1 MNATTALPAASTA
14 VPRIATYRLQFTPS
28 FGFTAARQ
36 ILPYL
41 RHLGISHV
49 YASPIARAT
58 PGSLHG
64 YDVCDPR
71 EVNPD
76 LGTFDDL
83 IALLQDVRAQGMG
96 WIQDVVP
103 NHMAMSLHNPFLR
116 DVLIFGRR
124 SRWSFLFD
132 IDWELPDFTG
142 RLLLPVLGESYA
154 RLLETGAFRFTWE
167 DGGPVF
173 AYGDRRFPLAPG
185 SIVPLLER
193 AGASADL
200 CATLLAAQREE
211 DPDQRAIFLC
221 AAAHRPAAEL
231 AFVASQLESITD
243 PVVIDQVLQEQ
254 PWQLAWW
261 RTGREVVGYR
271 RFFAVDTLIAVRNE
285 DERAFPLVHAL
296 AFELHD
302 RGLLSGVR
310 VDHIDG
316 LRDPRAYLERLRAR
330 LPDSWILVEK
340 ILGHAEPLPSWP
352 VDGTTGYEVVNALTG
367 LCCNPRAESQ
377 LTAIHQRLV
386 GVPCDPGALAAS
398 LRRDIDRLGLGGDLE
413 RAVTALRATAAHTPL
428 ARDFGRRALREALAA
443 LLAAFPVYRTYID
456 ARGGGVHDRQVLMQ
470 ARSEA
475 RRGHPLLAPAIDAVA
490 AVMELALVPDAP
502 PSVLEA
508 VQRIQQLSGPVMA
521 KGWEDTFLF
530 RWSRCLALN
539 EVGGDP
545 RRYGPDITTF
555 LMRMAHRAPC
565 GGLNATSTHDTKR
578 GEDVRMRLAAL
589 TWGLDH
595 WQDLVMQLE
604 TATVPFLH
612 QVGGMLAPIAED
624 RYHLYQTLVG
634 TWPVHGRLDED
645 YRARIRA
652 YALKA
657 VREADRCTSWV
668 APDTAYEA
676 ALLRWLDNI
685 LADVAGGAL
694 RVRLTAL
701 VERIAPHA
709 ASLALVQTVLKCT
722 LPGVPDIY
730 QGAEWYDHSLV
741 DPDNRRAVD
750 FAARSVALVG
760 DGRLPEHPSTDQRAK
775 QALLAACLRLRRLRS
790 EPWCN
795 GRLQPV
801 VLSRAPEGIVAFAR
815 ISGDALAIVLV
826 NLRPDAPDPL
836 LELALEERWRARAWR
851 EVLSGRYLTGG
862 DTLQVAPL
870 LQRRPCAILLA
881 E

>member
-1 MNATTALPAASTA
+1 MTMAAATLTASTA
-14 VPRIATYRLQFTPS
+14 VPRIATYRLQFTPG
-28 FGFTAARQ
+28 FGFGAARQ

-76 LGTFDDL
+76 LGTFDEL
-83 IALLQDVRAQGMG
+83 IGLLQEVRAQGMG
-96 WIQDVVP
+96 WMQDVVP
-103 NHMAMSLHNPFLR
+103 NHMAMSQHNPFLR

-124 SRWSFLFD
+124 SRWAFLFD
-132 IDWELPDFTG
+132 IDWNLPDFTG

-154 RLLETGAFRFTWE
+154 HLLNTGAFRVSWD

-173 AYGDRRFPLAPG
+173 VYGDRRIPLAPG
-185 SIVPLLER
+185 SVVPLLER
-193 AGASADL
+193 AGASPDL

-211 DPDQRAIFLC
+211 DPDQRAIFHC
-221 AAAHRPAAEL
+221 AATRHPAAEL
-231 AFVASQLESITD
+231 AFITTQLESIND
-243 PVVIDQVLQEQ
+243 PAVIDQVLQGQ
-254 PWQLAWW
+254 AWQLAWW
-261 RTGREVVGYR
+261 RTGREIIGYR
-271 RFFAVDTLIAVRNE
+271 RFFAVDALIAVRNE

-296 AFELHD
+296 AFELYD

-310 VDHIDG
+310 IDHIDG

-330 LPDSWILVEK
+330 LPDAWILVEK
-340 ILGHAEPLPSWP
+340 ILGHAEPLPPWP

-367 LCCNPRAESQ
+367 LCCNPRAEAQ

-386 GVPCDPGALAAS
+386 GAPCEPTALAAN
-398 LRRDIDRLGLGGDLE
+398 LRRNIDRLGLGGDLD
-413 RAVTALRATAAHTPL
+413 RAVAALRATADDTP
-428 ARDFGRRALREALAA
+428 AVRDFGRRALRDALAA

-456 ARGGGVHDRQVLMQ
+456 AQGGCSHDRHVVMQ
-470 ARSEA
+470 ARA
-475 RRGHPLLAPAIDAVA
+475 DAKHAHPD
-490 AVMELALVPDAP
+490 LALVIDAIT
-502 PSVLEA
+502 SVFDLALTAGAPASVVEA

-545 RRYGPDITTF
+545 RRFGPDPTTF
-555 LMRMAHRAPC
+555 LIRMAERAPC

-589 TWGLDH
+589 TWRLDH
-595 WQDLVMQLE
+595 WQDLVTRME
-604 TATVPFLH
+604 TTTVPFLP
-612 QVGGMLAPIAED
+612 QVGGVVSPIAED

-634 TWPVHGRLDED
+634 TWPVHECLDED
-645 YRARIRA
+645 YRARLRA

-657 VREADRCTSWV
+657 VREADRCTSWIT
-668 APDTAYEA
+668 PDTAYEA
-676 ALLRWLDNI
+676 ALLRWLDTI
-685 LADVAGGAL
+685 LVDADGGPL
-694 RVRLTAL
+694 RVQLTGV
-701 VERIAPHA
+701 VEKIAPHA

-730 QGAEWYDHSLV
+730 QGAEWHDHSLV

-750 FAARSVALVG
+750 FVARSVALVG
-760 DGRLPEHPSTDQRAK
+760 DDRLPEHPLTDQRAK

-790 EPWCN
+790 EPWRS
-795 GRLQPV
+795 GRLQPL
-801 VLSRAPEGIVAFAR
+801 VLSGATDGIVAFAR
-815 ISGDALAIVLV
+815 VSGDALAIVLL
-826 NLRPDAPDPL
+826 NLRPDVPDPL
-836 LELALEERWRARAWR
+836 LEVALDDRWRPRAWR
-851 EVLSGRYLTGG
+851 ETLSGRYLATG
-862 DTLQVAPL
+862 DTLHVAPL
-870 LQRRPCAILLA
+870 LQRRPYAILMA